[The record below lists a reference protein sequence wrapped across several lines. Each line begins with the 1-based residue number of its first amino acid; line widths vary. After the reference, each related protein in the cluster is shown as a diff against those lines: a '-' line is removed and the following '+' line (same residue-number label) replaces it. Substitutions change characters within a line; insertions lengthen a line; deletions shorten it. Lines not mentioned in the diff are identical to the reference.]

1 MRDAVGISKRRRWE
15 WSIFPAI
22 VAAAT
27 LGSGCA
33 VRPSWDYAG
42 AKTLAVYAYQN
53 DEASAAEPETQGPA
67 TDRFTAL
74 PKKPEAAP
82 SQPPA
87 GQTPEAPSPVSPAG
101 GPPTMPN
108 TRLAGFVDPL
118 TKRADRIPITLE
130 SCLKRALANNLSIQ
144 IARYGPA
151 IARAQVVEAEA
162 LFDPSWFLNSA
173 LQRLRSKAGTA
184 LAGATTL
191 ITRQWDFSTGIETLL
206 PTGATVSLAQDWTY
220 LRSNSTF
227 LRPNPQYDADLVLS
241 VRQPL
246 LRGAGEEVNRSS
258 IVLAQLDQRIS
269 AADFKIQLMASLLEV
284 EKAYWNLVVAETRVE
299 ALNEALQAARENQ
312 RIAKRRFE
320 VGKDKRV
327 ILSMADSA
335 VASREADL
343 IAARLN
349 LAQASDRLKRL
360 INDRELPLEEP
371 VVLAA
376 AEHPVTEPMPV
387 GLPTLQTSML
397 AALTHR
403 PEMEQA
409 EARLSQAGVRQR
421 VAKNDRLPQLDMTG
435 SYGFSGLNPDVGQAI
450 DEQYRTEFY
459 DWAVGLEFSV
469 PIGNRARNAAYERRQ
484 LERDRTTQERED
496 VRQTVLLEV
505 REAVRNL
512 AAAAEA
518 ILATRSAREAAEQ
531 SLHDQQANVSAG
543 AALVKDLLDAQ
554 RDLADAKVR
563 EIQTLVFYMVGLADL
578 ERVKGTLLE
587 YNNIH
592 LVEEGVRKSPSPL
605 PETPKES
612 TPKAASPAESSAP
625 SL

>member
-1 MRDAVGISKRRRWE
+1 
-15 WSIFPAI
+15 
-22 VAAAT
+22 
-27 LGSGCA
+27 
-33 VRPSWDYAG
+33 
-42 AKTLAVYAYQN
+42 
-53 DEASAAEPETQGPA
+53 
-67 TDRFTAL
+67 
-74 PKKPEAAP
+74 
-82 SQPPA
+82 
-87 GQTPEAPSPVSPAG
+87 
-101 GPPTMPN
+101 MPN

-173 LQRLRSKAGTA
+173 LQRLRSKSGSI

-191 ITRQWDFSTGIETLL
+191 ISRQWDFSTGIETLL

-227 LRPNPQYDADLVLS
+227 LQPNPQYDADLVLS

-387 GLPTLQTSML
+387 DLPMLQTSLL

-421 VAKNDRLPQLDMTG
+421 VAQNDRLPQLDMTG
-435 SYGFSGLNPDVGQAI
+435 SYGLNGLEPDVGQAI

-592 LVEEGVRKSPSPL
+592 LVEEGVRKSPSPP

-612 TPKAASPAESSAP
+612 TSKATSPAELP
-625 SL
+625 VPNP

>member
-1 MRDAVGISKRRRWE
+1 M
-15 WSIFPAI
+15 
-22 VAAAT
+22 AAA

-42 AKTLAVYAYQN
+42 AKTLAVYAYTN
-53 DEASAAEPETQGPA
+53 GEPGATEPAA
-67 TDRFTAL
+67 DRFAAL
-74 PKKPEAAP
+74 PKKPAAQNEPAPPAAP
-82 SQPPA
+82 SPTDQSPA
-87 GQTPEAPSPVSPAG
+87 PETQTPAAQ
-101 GPPTMPN
+101 PPTMPN
-108 TRLAGFVDPL
+108 TRLTGFVDPL

-130 SCLKRALANNLSIQ
+130 SCLKRALANNLNIQ
-144 IARYGPA
+144 IARYSPA
-151 IARAQVVEAEA
+151 IARTQVVEAEA

-173 LQRLRSKAGTA
+173 LSRLRHESGTA
-184 LAGATTL
+184 LAGANTL
-191 ITRQWDFSTGIETLL
+191 IGKEWDFATGIETLL
-206 PTGATVSLAQDWTY
+206 VTGATVNLSQNWTY
-220 LRSNSTF
+220 QRSNSTF
-227 LRPNPQYDADLVLS
+227 LQPNPQYDADLVLS

-312 RIAKRRFE
+312 RIAKRRYE

-327 ILSMADSA
+327 ILSLADSA
-335 VASREADL
+335 VAGREADL

-371 VVLAA
+371 VVLEA
-376 AEHPVTEPMPV
+376 AEQPITEPIPV
-387 GLPTLQTSML
+387 GLPMLQTSLL

-421 VAKNDRLPQLDMTG
+421 VAQNDRLPQLDMTG
-435 SYGFSGLNPDVGQAI
+435 SYGLNGLEPDVGQAI

-505 REAVRNL
+505 REVVRNL

-592 LVEEGVRKSPSPL
+592 LVEEGVRKSPSPP

-612 TPKAASPAESSAP
+612 TSKATSPAELP
-625 SL
+625 VPNP